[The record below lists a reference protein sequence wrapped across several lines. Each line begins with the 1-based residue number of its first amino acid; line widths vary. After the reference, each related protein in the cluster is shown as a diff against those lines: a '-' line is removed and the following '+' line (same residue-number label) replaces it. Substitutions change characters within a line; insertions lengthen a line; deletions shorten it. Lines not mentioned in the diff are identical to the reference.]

1 MTLQTCKQSAVKITA
16 LLIVMFF
23 SVNRV
28 SASLYGDTIYI
39 QKNTVVKS
47 HRISI
52 YPDANQKVVFFSVR
66 GEEDRVYQL
75 YVFDIEGRLVKQVE
89 SRNKQTKVI
98 KGIQKGSYV
107 FEDLLQVE
115 LFRRVTT
122 KSTKHST
129 KDTVY

>member
-28 SASLYGDTIYI
+28 SASLYNDTIYI

-66 GEEDRVYQL
+66 GEEGKVYQL
-75 YVFDIEGRLVKQVE
+75 YVFDIEGRLVKHVE
-89 SRNKQTKVI
+89 SRNKQTTVV
-98 KGIQKGSYV
+98 KGIRKGSYV
-107 FEDLLQVE
+107 FEVFSDDKRIGNGQIAI
-115 LFRRVTT
+115 R
-122 KSTKHST
+122 
-129 KDTVY
+129 